1 MKGWTPYGLFLVFKV
16 DFSLW
21 HKVIPI
27 IYELDPV
34 LQLNT
39 HHKNTWETGVQI
51 HPFLTLA
58 LVEVSSQLHAPAA
71 LPAKKEPLV
80 STGEAAWSLEPV

>member
-1 MKGWTPYGLFLVFKV
+1 MKGWTPYGLFLVIQV
-16 DFSLW
+16 ALW
-21 HKVIPI
+21 HNVILN

-39 HHKNTWETGVQI
+39 HHKNTWETGMQI
-51 HPFLTLA
+51 HPFVTLA

-80 STGEAAWSLEPV
+80 PSGEAVWFLEPV